1 MKDSMHFVFQRL
13 QFSLSFLL
21 FIVFSLSLIISN
33 DDSSIHHVTSLL
45 PLVWASQSFDTNDI
59 DRDYDEDGT
68 QGIAGLY
75 IIRGNG
81 MIIGTDEDDFIVGSF
96 FDDTIVAREGDDEVQ
111 SGQGI
116 DQLYGDDGKDSL
128 QGGADNDQIFG
139 QAGSDNL
146 VGGLDDDLLAGGSRD
161 DHLYG
166 GFGDDQL
173 KGGSGADYFNCGPD
187 VDEVKDYNPSE
198 GDILESNCDIINTRK

>member
-1 MKDSMHFVFQRL
+1 MHVNVFQSL

-21 FIVFSLSLIISN
+21 LLLVLPSLSLIISN
-33 DDSSIHHVTSLL
+33 DDSSINRVTSLL
-45 PLVWASQSFDTNDI
+45 SSASASHGFDTKDI

-68 QGIAGLY
+68 QDIAGLD

-96 FDDTIVAREGDDEVQ
+96 FDDTVIAKEGDDEVQ
-111 SGQGI
+111 AGLGI

-146 VGGLDDDLLAGGSRD
+146 VGGLDDDLLAGGSGD
-161 DHLYG
+161 DHLFG

>member
-1 MKDSMHFVFQRL
+1 MHFNVIQSL

-21 FIVFSLSLIISN
+21 VLLSLSLIIRN
-33 DDSSIHHVTSLL
+33 DDSSINRVTSLL
-45 PLVWASQSFDTNDI
+45 SSASASHSFDTKDI

-68 QGIAGLY
+68 QDIAGLD

-81 MIIGTDEDDFIVGSF
+81 MIIGTEEDDFIVGSF
-96 FDDTIVAREGDDEVQ
+96 FDDTVIAKEGDDEVQ
-111 SGQGI
+111 SNLGI
-116 DQLYGDDGKDSL
+116 DQLYGGDGKDSL

-146 VGGLDDDLLAGGSRD
+146 VGGLDDDLLAGGSGD
-161 DHLYG
+161 DHLFG

-187 VDEVKDYNPSE
+187 VDEVKDYNPSQ